1 MMASRHCNRSTIASH
16 YIASELRIMI
26 TVMGLELLGEIV
38 LQMHPVNGS
47 GGFDKIL
54 IIECYIQS
62 LSRFDFTTSVH
73 VRFMK
78 LGFAA
83 AFWISSYRMSK

>member
-1 MMASRHCNRSTIASH
+1 
-16 YIASELRIMI
+16 MI

-54 IIECYIQS
+54 IIECYIRS